1 VSELYWN
8 TVNPAMRQIL
18 AGFSNKALAQD
29 FYLAGG
35 TALAL
40 QMGHRISVDLD
51 FFSPIYSDIP
61 ALLEPLREAL
71 DPFSGV
77 MADSAWGNLV
87 FLVQGVRVGFYG
99 YGYKLIAPPGEAE
112 GMALASLADIGLMK
126 LDALLGRASRKD
138 FHDLYAI
145 CQRTSLK
152 GLFELAPRKYPAV
165 RDFAAQAVR
174 HMVYFERADQET
186 PVPLLED
193 APWETVKAW
202 FRQQA
207 REIVQDWLGQPGGG

>member
-1 VSELYWN
+1 MSALYWN
-8 TVNPAMRQIL
+8 TVTPAMRQVL
-18 AGFSNKALAQD
+18 AGFGKSVLGRD

-40 QMGHRISVDLD
+40 QIGHRLSVDLD
-51 FFSPIYSDIP
+51 FFSSAYSDIP
-61 ALLEPLREAL
+61 SLLEPLRMAL
-71 DPFSGV
+71 RPFT
-77 MADSAWGNLV
+77 ADLADAAWANLV
-87 FLVQGVRVGFYG
+87 LLVRGVRVGFYG
-99 YGYKLIAPPGEAE
+99 YGYELVAPLGEAD

-145 CQRTSLK
+145 CQCLSLSE
-152 GLFELAPRKYPAV
+152 LLALAPRKYPSV
-165 RDFAAQAVR
+165 RDFAAQAAR

-186 PVPLLED
+186 PVPLFED
-193 APWETVKAW
+193 TSWEIVKAW

-207 REIVQDWLGQPGGG
+207 KEIVQGWLE